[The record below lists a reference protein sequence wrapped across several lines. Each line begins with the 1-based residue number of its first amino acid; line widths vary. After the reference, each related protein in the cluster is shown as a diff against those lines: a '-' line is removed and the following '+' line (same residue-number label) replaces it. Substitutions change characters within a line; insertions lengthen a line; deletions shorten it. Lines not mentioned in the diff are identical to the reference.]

1 MDLAEAE
8 HFLTSIETVECCF
21 PDTWGVLTG
30 RRLPKARFLAAAEEG
45 LSMPNAPFA
54 WDIDGHIEPL
64 PYANPETGFPNMHV
78 VPDLSTLR
86 SAPWAESTA
95 FCLMDAY
102 ERPDGDPNPLASRSI
117 LKRAIAR
124 LADIGYDAWV
134 APELEFYLCTED
146 WQPIYP
152 DRRNW
157 SMTLGAEYEPVLGEI
172 RSALIGCAVPVES
185 SQTEYG
191 PGQMEVNIAPSGPL
205 EAADNATILKY
216 VVKVVA
222 RKHGLRATF
231 MPMPFQEGSGSGHHL
246 HLSLR
251 SAGSEQNAF
260 AGDDLPDGDIR
271 NAAMRWA
278 LAGVLDRLVELTAV
292 NLPSVNAY
300 KRLFD
305 YTFAPNRVSWA
316 LDNRTVAVR
325 IPAGEADARRLEIR
339 TASSDAN
346 PYLIVAGVLASA
358 AEGVAGRL
366 EPPGATRGDAY
377 KDTKAARLPNT
388 LGKAVDAFEAST
400 FCKDVYGEVF
410 VETFS
415 ILGRNEEE
423 AFLRHVTDWERS
435 RYLAPS

>member
-30 RRLPKARFLAAAEEG
+30 RRLPKPRFLEAARNG

-64 PYANPETGFPNMHV
+64 SYANPETGFPNMHV

-86 SAPWAESTA
+86 TAPWADSTA
-95 FCLMDAY
+95 FCLMDAF
-102 ERPDGDPNPLASRSI
+102 EHPGGEPNPLASRAI
-117 LKRAIAR
+117 LRRAIDR
-124 LADIGYDAWV
+124 LSGLGYEAWV
-134 APELEFYLCTED
+134 APELEFYLCTEE

-172 RSALIGCAVPVES
+172 RSALLGCEVPVES

-191 PGQMEVNIAPSGPL
+191 PGQMEVNIGPSVPL
-205 EAADNATILKY
+205 AAADNATILKY
-216 VVKVVA
+216 IVKVVA
-222 RKHGLRATF
+222 RKHGRRATF

-251 SAGSEQNAF
+251 SRGSEANAF
-260 AGDDLPDGDIR
+260 AGDDLPDGEIR
-271 NAAMRWA
+271 NAAMRWT
-278 LAGVLDRLVELTAV
+278 LAGVLDHLVELTAV

-305 YTFAPNRVSWA
+305 YTFAPNRVTWA
-316 LDNRTVAVR
+316 LDNRTTAVR
-325 IPAGEADARRLEIR
+325 IPPEGAGARRLEIR

-346 PYLIVAGVLASA
+346 PYLIMAGVLASA
-358 AEGVAGRL
+358 AEGIAGRL
-366 EPPGATRGDAY
+366 EPPAATQGDAY
-377 KDTKAARLPNT
+377 KDQTAKRLPNT

-400 FCKDVYGEVF
+400 FCKDVFGELF

-415 ILGRNEEE
+415 ILARNEEQ
-423 AFLRHVTDWERS
+423 AFLRHVTDWERD

>member
-8 HFLTSIETVECCF
+8 HFLASIETVECCF

-30 RRLPKARFLAAAEEG
+30 RRMPTARFLSAAREG

-64 PYANPETGFPNMHV
+64 PYANPDTGFPNMHIL
-78 VPDLSTLR
+78 PDLSTLR
-86 SAPWAESTA
+86 HASWAEATA
-95 FCLMDAY
+95 FCLMDAL
-102 ERPDGDPNPLASRSI
+102 EEPGGRPNPVASRGI
-117 LKRAIAR
+117 LRRAIER
-124 LADIGYDAWV
+124 LGEAGYDAWV
-134 APELEFYLCTED
+134 APELEFYLCTES
-146 WQPIYP
+146 WEPLYP

-157 SMTLGAEYEPVLGEI
+157 SMTLGAEVEPVLGEI
-172 RSALIGCAVPVES
+172 RSALLSAGVPVES

-191 PGQMEVNIAPSGPL
+191 PGQMEVNVAPSSAL
-205 EAADNATILKY
+205 EAADHAAILKY

-222 RKHGLRATF
+222 RKHGLRAAF

-251 SAGSEQNAF
+251 DKDSEENAF
-260 AGDDLPDGDIR
+260 AANDVDNRELP
-271 NAAMRWA
+271 NSLMRSA
-278 LAGVLDRLVELTAV
+278 LAGVLDHMVELTAV

-300 KRLFD
+300 NRLFD

-325 IPAGEADARRLEIR
+325 IPPGDGDARRLEIR

-346 PYLIVAGVLASA
+346 PYLILAGALAS
-358 AEGVAGRL
+358 VADGIERRL
-366 EPPGATRGDAY
+366 EPQPATRGDAY
-377 KDTKAARLPNT
+377 KDGEATKLPAS
-388 LGKAVDAFEAST
+388 LDRAVEVFEGSP
-400 FCKDVYGEVF
+400 FCKEVFGEVF

-415 ILGRNEEE
+415 ILARNEQQ
-423 AFLRHVTDWERS
+423 AFLRSVTDWERN